1 MTSFTYDGF
10 RSLKYCFFVIITYKI
25 MDDEIILRKQA
36 VELYLKDVP
45 VCKIAQKLNR
55 SRQWVHKWIA
65 RYHNIGG
72 GNWFLPEPTSPN
84 QVHNKTSEKGE
95 ELVVNVRKALEGRIY
110 SQTGALSIMYEIE
123 RMGLKAP
130 SIPTINR
137 ILKRNNLINS
147 SRIRQKKAIEYPNY
161 FMLVQQ
167 MDMVGPRYLT
177 GGSRFYFQNIIDT
190 ENHHV
195 GVYPIKDKRSI
206 TLASSIV
213 HFWTNYG
220 MPDYLQMDNELA
232 LRGSNRYPRSL
243 GIVLRLALSQGVT
256 PIFIPPSE
264 PWRNGIIEKF
274 NSNFNKYFFSAQRF
288 SSFEDIVDKAPG
300 FCDFHNQ
307 NHRYSTQ
314 QGKYPNQIKSLAQQS
329 KLASI
334 NLKDPIPLIDGSVI
348 FIRFIRSDRKLTIL
362 GTVFT
367 VKQELVYTYVVAE
380 IVIDQHVLIVQQ
392 HGVIHNIFP
401 FEMPVD

>member
-1 MTSFTYDGF
+1 
-10 RSLKYCFFVIITYKI
+10 

-36 VELYLKDVP
+36 VELYLKNIP
-45 VCKIAQKLNR
+45 VCDIAHKLNR
-55 SRQWVHKWIA
+55 SRQWVHKWIT
-65 RYHNIGG
+65 RYRTQGG
-72 GNWFLPEPTSPN
+72 DNWFLSVSTCPK
-84 QVHNKTSEKGE
+84 QVFNKTPQKEE
-95 ELVVNVRKALEGRIY
+95 ELVINARKALEGRIY

-137 ILKRNNLINS
+137 ILRRNNLIDRCS
-147 SRIRQKKAIEYPNY
+147 VKQKKGIEYPNY
-161 FMLVQQ
+161 FTLVQQ

-195 GVYPIKDKRSI
+195 GVYPIRDKRSL
-206 TLASSIV
+206 TLARGIA

-264 PWRNGIIEKF
+264 PWRNGVIEKF
-274 NSNFNKYFFSAQRF
+274 NSNLNKYFVSAQRF
-288 SSFEDIVDKAPG
+288 SSFEAIERKAPE
-300 FCDFHNQ
+300 FSDFHNQ

-314 QGKYPNQIKSLAQQS
+314 KGRCPNQIKSISQEYQLAP
-329 KLASI
+329 I
-334 NLKDPIPLIDGSVI
+334 NLEDPIPLVDGSVI
-348 FIRFIRSDRKLTIL
+348 FIRFIRSDRKLTVL
-362 GTVFT
+362 RTVFIMR
-367 VKQELVYTYVVAE
+367 QELVHTYVIAE
-380 IVIDQHVLIVQQ
+380 IVIDQHVLIVIQDGIT
-392 HGVIHNIFP
+392 HHVFP